1 MGCSPLEAGQRK
13 RRDTLYTPVA
23 ARTALKPKEDTPQG
37 RFKANRSTTMDV
49 LKLIT
54 FVSLPRRRQDFLY
67 KRLLEI
73 IKTIILLFLLGI

>member
-54 FVSLPRRRQDFLY
+54 FVSLPCGRQDVLH
-67 KRLLEI
+67 KKLQEI
-73 IKTIILLFLLGI
+73 MKTIILLLFLRV